1 MPVDAPLYPA
11 NLVVRGRRVLVVG
24 GGRVAAQKVAGLLEC
39 EADVHVVATEAG
51 PELGAL
57 ADGLAADPDAG
68 GSLEVEERP
77 YAPGDTAGHR
87 LVVTATGDPA
97 VDAAVYL
104 EAEAA
109 GIWCNSA
116 DDPAN
121 CSFTLPS
128 RVRRGP
134 LLATFS
140 TGGRSPALS
149 TWLRR
154 RYADELGP
162 EHLVLLDLLAEEREA
177 IRAAGRST
185 EGLDWQAALDSGML
199 DLIREGRLAEAKE
212 RLQACLSSSSD

>member
-97 VDAAVYL
+97 VDAAVYR